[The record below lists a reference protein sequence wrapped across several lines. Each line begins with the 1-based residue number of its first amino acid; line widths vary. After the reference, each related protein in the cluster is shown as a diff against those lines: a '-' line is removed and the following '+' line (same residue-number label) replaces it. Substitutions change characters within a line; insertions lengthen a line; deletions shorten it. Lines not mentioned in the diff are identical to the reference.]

1 MHANRICHRDIKPEN
16 FLLYKED
23 DDSHIKL
30 IDFGTGLL
38 WDHQLET
45 IKNENGEDVEIIKIH
60 DRKGTLNYMAPEVI
74 GAKK

>member
-1 MHANRICHRDIKPEN
+1 M
-16 FLLYKED
+16 L
-23 DDSHIKL
+23 DSSGDYHNIKL